1 MQLARWGTLLASL
14 VVVLLSLRIG
24 TTSFT
29 RSVSVMERFTKT
41 SKEARVTLQVIETT
55 FDSAGKKVRGRL
67 YLPSNRDRA
76 PGLVMVHGVHRKS
89 IDEPRLMHLATTLA
103 ESSIAVFT
111 PEVRELADYRI
122 ESRSVQTVR
131 DAAAYLATTLS
142 HKGVG
147 VMGMSF
153 GGGLA
158 MLAPRANRA
167 HGEPI
172 SFAVSIGGHCDL
184 GRVLGFFVEGKA
196 YNPDGTQLS
205 LSPHPYGI
213 LVLAFKH
220 IAELF
225 PATDR
230 AHAEAAIRRW
240 LWEEHEQ
247 AEEYVAKMTPSSQT
261 RFSALTKGEL
271 GEMRPMFESFL
282 RTDEPFYH
290 I

>member
-153 GGGLA
+153 GDD
-158 MLAPRANRA
+158 R
-167 HGEPI
+167 
-172 SFAVSIGGHCDL
+172 
-184 GRVLGFFVEGKA
+184 
-196 YNPDGTQLS
+196 Y
-205 LSPHPYGI
+205 
-213 LVLAFKH
+213 
-220 IAELF
+220 F
-225 PATDR
+225 PSC
-230 AHAEAAIRRW
+230 RRKV
-240 LWEEHEQ
+240 
-247 AEEYVAKMTPSSQT
+247 YC
-261 RFSALTKGEL
+261 
-271 GEMRPMFESFL
+271 
-282 RTDEPFYH
+282 
-290 I
+290 